1 MYVCVCQGV
10 TDRQIREAIQDGASS
25 MRKLRQELGVASCC
39 GRCAP
44 HAKELLDETRDA
56 ALPGVGGLVAA

>member
-10 TDRQIREAIQDGASS
+10 TDRQIREAIEDGANS
-25 MRKLRQELGVASCC
+25 MRKLCRELGVASCC

-44 HAKELLDETRDA
+44 YAKEILDESRAGRTLGGCGLA
-56 ALPGVGGLVAA
+56 AA